1 MSNTKSQ
8 TKATE
13 TDNANTA
20 INMQEKAKS
29 VTETKPAA
37 ASTQPQVETEFSIGI
52 INFSGNVG
60 KTTIKRFLL
69 EPRMQLEGSYSIE
82 SINEDGNE
90 GEDDIIIRGEKF
102 EHVQRALVS
111 LDSVIVDIGASNV
124 EETMRFMGKIEGSYD
139 DFDYFL
145 VPVVK
150 SPKQL
155 KDSVTTIHEL
165 LKLGVDPE
173 RIKIVFSMVNNKEKV
188 EVEFSDLIYALEEL
202 GVPYDTK
209 AAVEFTE
216 FYPNFVNL
224 DITLAELLNTS
235 PQDNREKVKEIK
247 RKAKK
252 DGVMSEADQELH
264 DDLLE
269 LITTQRYARTAIRN
283 LDEVYLT
290 LFSK

>member
-202 GVPYDTK
+202 VVLYDTK